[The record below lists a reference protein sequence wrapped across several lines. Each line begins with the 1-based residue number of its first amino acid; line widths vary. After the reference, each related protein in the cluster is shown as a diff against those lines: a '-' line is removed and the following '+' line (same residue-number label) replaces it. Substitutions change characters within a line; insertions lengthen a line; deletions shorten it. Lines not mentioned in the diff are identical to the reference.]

1 METPQDNLLLFGPR
15 SQTITP
21 PPPCFTAAL
30 LRLVSSILVSRGNYP
45 RSLCSA
51 DLSLAAMLFLDR
63 TFPSSCAGV
72 IRRPSLF
79 SATMPTTTVGRKLD
93 LSKLTDEEARHVWEV
108 VQRDFDLRKKE
119 EDRLGELKSKIEKDD
134 AKRELLGSR
143 SSLAESYCIRCLQ
156 PFRFLLNVKRQCLDC
171 QLHVCRSCSRFSRR
185 EQGWLCESCH
195 LARVLKIGTLEW
207 YHQNVRAR
215 FKRFGSA
222 KVMRSLFKRLSGE
235 HSRSHGDPTEHPEF
249 DTCSEPEHHSVY
261 EDLSLDVSDSPVLQK
276 AKRRLTVDPVDF
288 VLGFDYSADSRPR
301 DDQVSGVLDAGD
313 PTLAGA
319 DMEDDFH
326 QNLQQDNR
334 SLDLEM
340 HSQHDEMVFAETRT
354 VPSRSVSRLSYSSCG
369 SGSIILR
376 GGSSFLP
383 SLDDSEA
390 EDDLCPRVP
399 AYLSHP
405 DPGCHTSQESLS
417 SAGAAPQIGDLNKR
431 MSAIETLLS
440 CLEQK
445 VTPANRKDIRT
456 AQSPSP
462 PRLPQWDEEELEEQ
476 QLRLKLQQL
485 THNISDQSLSSEED
499 EAGGTRTRTRTGLE
513 EDLKAGRLTLSPDT
527 KQRPPLEPPRTAS
540 RGSASLLLEL
550 EDRVAQAA
558 AEVQSAQ
565 SQVRTGQN
573 GSEWVSYI
581 EDRIAALS
589 TAGGPVDRRRM
600 SAIPVRTRRLSHNLP
615 SSKRRDSPI
624 RCRQRVD
631 EEEAEHHVTFIAS
644 PGDGGGRDQ
653 LFQPNQNLQQV
664 GVTLPFTAST
674 KTPLTRWRLLLD
686 GESPS
691 RTTPTGEHQNQ
702 NQNQTLDQN
711 QKLDLDQN
719 QNLNQNQNLR
729 RAVESV
735 GGEDEELRGSDEGH
749 TGAAADRLQKGFSS
763 LTAAAPPDPEEP
775 EGSAQGSVLILLH
788 MLGTCEVQMIR
799 NHLLLRRVNTRG
811 QHSSC
816 LETQW
821 RTGP

>member
-1 METPQDNLLLFGPR
+1 
-15 SQTITP
+15 
-21 PPPCFTAAL
+21 
-30 LRLVSSILVSRGNYP
+30 
-45 RSLCSA
+45 
-51 DLSLAAMLFLDR
+51 
-63 TFPSSCAGV
+63 
-72 IRRPSLF
+72 
-79 SATMPTTTVGRKLD
+79 MPTTTVGRKLD

-249 DTCSEPEHHSVY
+249 DTCSEPEHHSESMFSCGFIKTRLFQPGVY

-301 DDQVSGVLDAGD
+301 DDQVADQTPVLPVSGVLDAGD

-565 SQVRTGQN
+565 SQV
-573 GSEWVSYI
+573 SYI

-615 SSKRRDSPI
+615 SRSGADSGLMKRRLSI
-624 RCRQRVD
+624 
-631 EEEAEHHVTFIAS
+631 
-644 PGDGGGRDQ
+644 
-653 LFQPNQNLQQV
+653 
-664 GVTLPFTAST
+664 
-674 KTPLTRWRLLLD
+674 
-686 GESPS
+686 
-691 RTTPTGEHQNQ
+691 
-702 NQNQTLDQN
+702 
-711 QKLDLDQN
+711 
-719 QNLNQNQNLR
+719 
-729 RAVESV
+729 
-735 GGEDEELRGSDEGH
+735 
-749 TGAAADRLQKGFSS
+749 
-763 LTAAAPPDPEEP
+763 
-775 EGSAQGSVLILLH
+775 
-788 MLGTCEVQMIR
+788 M
-799 NHLLLRRVNTRG
+799 
-811 QHSSC
+811 
-816 LETQW
+816 
-821 RTGP
+821 